1 MFVGGLLN
9 SPSDF
14 RAQYWPDRR
23 WKLPSYRMAGAK
35 GIYSGAVKCVEIE
48 KNTTDYIF
56 CLTHT
61 DTEKQKLWERMRLE
75 SLVVIAVNDEYRDPT
90 RRIST
95 KKKKTIELIMFDR
108 VEMVIWIIQEQIQ
121 LRIIIKIK

>member
-1 MFVGGLLN
+1 
-9 SPSDF
+9 
-14 RAQYWPDRR
+14 
-23 WKLPSYRMAGAK
+23 MAGAK

-56 CLTHT
+56 CSTHT

-75 SLVVIAVNDEYRDPT
+75 SLVVIAVNDEYWDPT

-95 KKKKTIELIMFDR
+95 KKKTIELIMFDR